1 MLLLSYVVYI
11 MWRLHMHIKQ
21 RDMSRDKNMKEIFV
35 QPLIHI
41 PLIIMPGY
49 YVILVKGL
57 IRNSFISL

>member
-1 MLLLSYVVYI
+1 

-35 QPLIHI
+35 QLLIHI

-49 YVILVKGL
+49 YVMLVKGL